1 MAWGAKRGC
10 SPRAVQESMGHILLR
25 ALGHWERAQH
35 TGMVL
40 AQEGV
45 NALHQLW
52 SHRFAEQM
60 SGGLFACCEFP
71 TLPQLCWEHKYFSF
85 VPVPNQLQHP
95 AAVLVCFD

>member
-1 MAWGAKRGC
+1 
-10 SPRAVQESMGHILLR
+10 MGHILLR

-35 TGMVL
+35 TSMVL
-40 AQEGV
+40 AREGV

-71 TLPQLCWEHKYFSF
+71 ALPQLCWEHKYFSF